1 MKKLVIIFLSIVLI
15 SSCEKD
21 SIEDDSIAGNWED
34 NIKLSTKNVE
44 FGVNADSVLITTE
57 GNWWWVD
64 EIHFNDSSYNYYN
77 DENINLESTSYTIRA
92 DNFIV
97 ERRNKN
103 TLFIKLDKNITGEER
118 ELIVGIAAGNYFDD
132 VIVKQSA
139 Q

>member
-1 MKKLVIIFLSIVLI
+1 MKKVIILFLGVALIV
-15 SSCEKD
+15 SCEKD
-21 SIEDDSIAGNWED
+21 SIEDDSIAGNSED
-34 NIKLSTKNVE
+34 IIKLSTKNVD
-44 FGVNADSVLITTE
+44 FGAKADSVLITTE

-64 EIHFNDSSYNYYN
+64 EIFFNDSSYNYYN
-77 DENINLESTSYTIRA
+77 NENINLESHSYTIRG

-132 VIVKQSA
+132 VVVKQSA